1 MTLTNTKWD
10 LFSMVRIGKVQ
21 ENNGRICP
29 FLTQAIESLPSTTQE
44 FMMVM
49 RDFYESQE
57 GILSETNQQYVDALK
72 GNFGDGTLGKS
83 LQDFYNEHTFPMIG
97 KLGAFPAKYILI
109 HDAHHILI
117 NVETDEQGE
126 IDTIAFEGALIN
138 PLSSRGIVPLLSQI
152 RAFENTNFDVIRVAK
167 AWEVGCNVQGDLLET
182 WDILA
187 DLNSSISSLQQ
198 KYNITPVL

>member
-72 GNFGDGTLGKS
+72 GSFDDGTLGKS
-83 LQDFYNEHTFPMIG
+83 LQDFYNKHTFPMIG